1 MAAGFQVVLT
11 NVRLDIPRHSWSP
24 DFYTM
29 SCGQV
34 HVVLPVAQAYVDKAR
49 PNVTRWACRWTCK
62 RAWRMHT
69 CSKQSTDPS
78 CSVSP
83 WRVQL
88 ACRLLSLRAAVAQ
101 PVCLHHGTHLTVGSG
116 ATMI

>member
-1 MAAGFQVVLT
+1 MLCSDLAHMPACLQVVLT

-49 PNVTRWACRWTCK
+49 PNVTR
-62 RAWRMHT
+62 
-69 CSKQSTDPS
+69 
-78 CSVSP
+78 
-83 WRVQL
+83 
-88 ACRLLSLRAAVAQ
+88 
-101 PVCLHHGTHLTVGSG
+101 
-116 ATMI
+116 